1 MSATFPADVRSAK
14 KRSRFSSRGESQ
26 KLRVTLTYGYGI
38 LQLILRT
45 IGILGIH
52 FSLEK
57 HHHFERRF
65 YANLADYARN
75 MQSHLTKN
83 VFRAILNNE
92 PIHFA
97 QCHGRR
103 GLPPLLSSFRGRR
116 LTLRS
121 PHHLQRRTLF
131 AFNFPPPPTAT
142 EQSSTKPLSPETGL
156 KPMRDLSRS
165 LADKS
170 RPPTNDILAKAFRDF
185 FTSRVDTPGVITDF
199 HARLLIVTWKHLK
212 SQQEELEPE
221 EYQAVFST
229 ENLEN
234 VLSVLSEA
242 RCLEES
248 RDAVQKVARFAFLEL
263 CSDRGFGPNNV
274 GQQPLLAYINLLCS
288 YGSPE
293 EARHV
298 VEMFWNQLRKCK
310 PSPWLTVMKG
320 FAVKGDRRQLR
331 RITEELEKQGTKF
344 DRASHE
350 HLTLILIQQDLIE
363 AVKSIYDCP
372 ISGNQEPTTA
382 TKKAVIKYA
391 VLKSESDW
399 ATHVFQSLPR
409 KLTAE
414 TRDVVLLWEAAK
426 GGKAAELSAKMKAI
440 AAENPGLQTSLT
452 ISTVNDLVELAI
464 GKEDPVLALDFL
476 SLASQWGLQPDT
488 QTHILH
494 LESRVQAGDVDG
506 MLGCLDKIEDI
517 QSVAMSYVSLINRLV
532 TALCMSRPSDALF
545 DQILSLLD
553 PLVENDVRLEA
564 ETVAALSH
572 MLLHRRDWD
581 ALSELLRPRL
591 GSYDTEERSKIRKSF
606 TTFIFD
612 PDLKSEDAWEA
623 YGILKIAFPETGV
636 ATRTEIMTSFF
647 KRNRSDLACMVFG
660 HMRQADKLSHR
671 PKPDTYA
678 RCFQGLARTA
688 DKENLELVHNMLKLD
703 LEVDINTRILNG
715 LMLAYAAC
723 GIPEKSMEIFRDIL
737 QSEEGPNHKTIIIF
751 FKACEN
757 HHNGAQEAFK
767 MMEKTKRLEIAVDR
781 RMYHAYI
788 EALAAQC
795 EFDHAVQAVSQ
806 MESETGYPPTRNTI
820 GLFYN
825 AIPYQYWKDQVEQW
839 AKTTYPD
846 LWSQLE
852 DLPRTEHEEGPKFD
866 AIRNDIAL

>member
-1 MSATFPADVRSAK
+1 
-14 KRSRFSSRGESQ
+14 
-26 KLRVTLTYGYGI
+26 
-38 LQLILRT
+38 
-45 IGILGIH
+45 
-52 FSLEK
+52 
-57 HHHFERRF
+57 
-65 YANLADYARN
+65 

-92 PIHFA
+92 PIHFS

-103 GLPPLLSSFRGRR
+103 GLPPLLSSLRGRR
-116 LTLRS
+116 LALRS
-121 PHHLQRRTLF
+121 PHYLQRRTLF
-131 AFNFPPPPTAT
+131 AFNFPPPPT
-142 EQSSTKPLSPETGL
+142 EQQSSTKPLSPETGL
-156 KPMRDLSRS
+156 KAMRDLSKS

-185 FTSRVDTPGVITDF
+185 FSSHVDTPGVITDF

-212 SQQEELEPE
+212 AQQEELEPD
-221 EYQAVFST
+221 EYGAVFST

-234 VLSVLSEA
+234 VLFVLSEA
-242 RCLEES
+242 QCLEES

-274 GQQPLLAYINLLCS
+274 NQQPLLAYINLLCS
-288 YGSPE
+288 YGNPE

-298 VEMFWNQLRKCK
+298 VEKFWNQLRECK
-310 PSPWLTVMKG
+310 PSPWLTVMRG
-320 FAVKGDRRQLR
+320 FAMKGDRRQLR

-344 DRASHE
+344 DRESHE
-350 HLTLILIQQDLIE
+350 HLTLVLIEQDLLN

-372 ISGNQEPTTA
+372 ISGNLEPTIA

-391 VLKSESDW
+391 ILRSESEW
-399 ATHVFQSLPR
+399 ATHVFQSLPQE
-409 KLTAE
+409 LTPE
-414 TRDVVLLWEAAK
+414 TRDIILLWEAAK
-426 GGKAAELSAKMKAI
+426 GGKAAELSAKMKVI
-440 AAENPGLQTSLT
+440 AAENPELQTSLT
-452 ISTVNDLVELAI
+452 ISTVNDLVELAN
-464 GKEDPVLALDFL
+464 GKEDPALALDFL
-476 SLASQWGLQPDT
+476 SLASQWGLQPNT
-488 QTHILH
+488 QTHMLH

-506 MLGCLDKIEDI
+506 ILGCLDKIEDI
-517 QSVAMSYVSLINRLV
+517 QSVALSYVPLINRVV
-532 TALCMSRPSDALF
+532 TALCLSQPSDTLF

-553 PLVENDVRLEA
+553 PLVENNIRFEA
-564 ETVAALSH
+564 ATVAALSH
-572 MLLHRRDWD
+572 MLLLRRDWN

-591 GSYDTEERSKIRKSF
+591 GSYDTEERSTIRKSF
-606 TTFIFD
+606 TTFILD
-612 PDLKSEDAWEA
+612 PNLKSEDAWEA
-623 YGILKIAFPETGV
+623 YGILKLAFPETGV
-636 ATRTEIMTSFF
+636 ATRTDIMTSFF

-660 HMRQADKLSHR
+660 HMRQADKLSQR

-678 RCFQGLARTA
+678 RCFQGLSRAA

-715 LMLAYAAC
+715 LMLAYASC
-723 GIPEKSMEIFRDIL
+723 GNPEKSMEIFRDIL
-737 QSEEGPNHKTIIIF
+737 QSDEGPNHKTITIF

-767 MMEKTKRLEIAVDR
+767 MMEKTKLLEIAVDR

-795 EFDHAVQAVSQ
+795 EFDHAVQAVDK
-806 MESETGYPPTRNTI
+806 MESQIGHPPTRNTI

-852 DLPRTEHEEGPKFD
+852 ELPRTEHEEGPKFD
-866 AIRNDIAL
+866 SIRNDIAL